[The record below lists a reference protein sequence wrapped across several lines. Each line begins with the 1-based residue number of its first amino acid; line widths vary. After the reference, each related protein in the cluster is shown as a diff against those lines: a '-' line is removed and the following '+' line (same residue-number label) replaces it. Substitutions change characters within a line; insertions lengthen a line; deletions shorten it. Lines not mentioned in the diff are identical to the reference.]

1 MALTN
6 EIIAANESLKGLS
19 EEQVSAIVT
28 LSQNSE
34 DELFREKMG
43 EHYRKLDASIEEH
56 SGVTRNGAEKTY
68 DYLPRAIDAMKATFE
83 ASMQQLRTEN
93 EELKDKVAK
102 GGDAAAKAQIESIQK
117 ELDATKSQFSVL
129 KEQSE
134 KEKENYQKALNDYKI
149 ETEITRAMEGVK
161 LKGGLNEFALKTLVS
176 QAVAN
181 VKAKN
186 PSFEDR
192 GGEQRLVFHDENGL
206 PLNNAENKLNPFT
219 AKELLIK
226 EFENLD
232 ILDRKPASGGGGK
245 GNRPIQ
251 TDVMSASTQIEA
263 TANITKALMAK
274 GLLRGSSEFQSE
286 FNKLWKEYNISS
298 LPLR

>member
-6 EIIAANESLKGLS
+6 EVITANESLKDLS

-56 SGVTRNGAEKTY
+56 SGIARDGAEKTY
-68 DYLPRAIDAMKATFE
+68 DYLPRAIDAMKAKFE
-83 ASMQQLRTEN
+83 ADIQSLRTEN
-93 EELKDKVAK
+93 DDLKKKAAE
-102 GGDAAAKAQIESIQK
+102 GGDAATKAQLASVQK
-117 ELDATKSQFSVL
+117 ELDATKAQFNTL
-129 KEQSE
+129 KESADAE
-134 KEKENYQKALNDYKI
+134 KANYQKAINDYKI
-149 ETEITRAMEGVK
+149 ESEISRAMEGIK
-161 LKGGLNEFALKTLVS
+161 LKTGLNEAALKTLTA
-176 QAVAN
+176 QAVNN

-186 PSFEDR
+186 PSFEER
-192 GGEQRLVFHDENGL
+192 GGEQRLVFHNADGS

-232 ILDRKPASGGGGK
+232 ILDKKPTQGGGGQ
-245 GNRPIQ
+245 GNQPTQ
-251 TDVMSASTQIEA
+251 TQFVASTQIEA
-263 TANITKALMAK
+263 TDLINKSLAEK
-274 GLLRGSSEFQSE
+274 GLVKGTSKFQEE
-286 FNKLWKEYNISS
+286 FNKMWKDYNISS
-298 LPLR
+298 LPQK